1 VKTEWL
7 NLKRTKLTEST
18 YLTFDVRDK
27 KAFQSIASL
36 PEAFSTIDILINNAV
51 THMA

>member
-1 VKTEWL
+1 MVE
-7 NLKRTKLTEST
+7 LKRTFKTDRST

-27 KAFQSIASL
+27 KAVSESIASL
-36 PEAFSTIDILINNAV
+36 PEAFSTIDILINNA